1 MLFLFDRAI
10 SAEGSSFVSTLPDGF
25 KWLRLRSCV
34 CILHCTDRL
43 CVESCGDEFIRL
55 CFPCLPLSPW
65 GWLSI
70 AVFTHAREPWAF
82 LGISW
87 QSCVCRW
94 ISLSSLCSTCSP
106 EQSLFNVWLSQYG
119 RIADNIFRKFKAS
132 GCDVLPPA
140 YPGVTPWLNQTED
153 FKWWERALCQSTP
166 VCDKY

>member
-55 CFPCLPLSPW
+55 CFPCLHLSPW

-140 YPGVTPWLNQTED
+140 CSIQVSHLG
-153 FKWWERALCQSTP
+153 
-166 VCDKY
+166 

>member
-25 KWLRLRSCV
+25 KWFKVVRLHFT
-34 CILHCTDRL
+34 LYWQTL
-43 CVESCGDEFIRL
+43 CWELWRWIHQALFSL
-55 CFPCLPLSPW
+55 SSPLPL
-65 GWLSI
+65 GERAGLSI

-140 YPGVTPWLNQTED
+140 CSIQVSHLG
-153 FKWWERALCQSTP
+153 
-166 VCDKY
+166 